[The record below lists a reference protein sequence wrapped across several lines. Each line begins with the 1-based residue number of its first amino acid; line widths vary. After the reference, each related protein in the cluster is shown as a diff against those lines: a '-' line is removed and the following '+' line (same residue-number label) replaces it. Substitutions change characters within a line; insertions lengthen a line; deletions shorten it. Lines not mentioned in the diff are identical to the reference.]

1 MIVLNIISFKSLM
14 GRSPTRLNEW
24 IAFFLKKTNQ
34 YKNYFITIL
43 KRMLTGNSG
52 THHSTVIMI
61 LVIESLLEEN

>member
-1 MIVLNIISFKSLM
+1 M

-24 IAFFLKKTNQ
+24 MIAFFLTNK
-34 YKNYFITIL
+34 YKNYLITIL

-61 LVIESLLEEN
+61 LVIESLLREIDVNRDCTEIFRR